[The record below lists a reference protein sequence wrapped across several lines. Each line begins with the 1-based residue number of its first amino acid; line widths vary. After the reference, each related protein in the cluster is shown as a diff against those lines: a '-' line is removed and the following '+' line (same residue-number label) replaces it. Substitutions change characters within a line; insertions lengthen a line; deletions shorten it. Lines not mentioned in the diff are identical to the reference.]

1 MKKNKFV
8 DWRMDLFEWVKD
20 IEKVYEDLIGNAK
33 KLNLNEIEE
42 YRKEQ
47 NEKFEDFIIK
57 INVLVNTAIGNLT
70 VESDIKTNTFEKKLD
85 KAIQNI
91 ETEFKKNLENLQKLI
106 IEEVGLD
113 F

>member
-1 MKKNKFV
+1 
-8 DWRMDLFEWVKD
+8 MDFFEWVKD
-20 IEKVYEDLIGNAK
+20 IETVYEDLIGNAK

-47 NEKFEDFIIK
+47 DEKFDDFITK
-57 INVLVNTAIGNLT
+57 INVLVNTALGNLT
-70 VESDIKTNTFEKKLD
+70 VDSDIKTNIFEKKLD

-106 IEEVGLD
+106 IEEVELD

>member
-1 MKKNKFV
+1 
-8 DWRMDLFEWVKD
+8 MDFFEWVKD
-20 IEKVYEDLIGNAK
+20 IERVYEGLIHNAK

-47 NEKFEDFIIK
+47 DEKFDDVITK
-57 INVLVNTAIGNLT
+57 INVLVNTALGNLT
-70 VESDIKTNTFEKKLD
+70 VDSDIKTNTFEKKLD

>member
-70 VESDIKTNTFEKKLD
+70 VDSDIKTNTFEKKLD

-91 ETEFKKNLENLQKLI
+91 ETEFKKNMENLQKLI
-106 IEEVGLD
+106 IEKVGLD

>member
-1 MKKNKFV
+1 
-8 DWRMDLFEWVKD
+8 MDFFEWVND

-47 NEKFEDFIIK
+47 DEKFDDFITK
-57 INVLVNTAIGNLT
+57 INVLVNTALGNLT
-70 VESDIKTNTFEKKLD
+70 VDSEIKTNTFEKKVD

>member
-1 MKKNKFV
+1 
-8 DWRMDLFEWVKD
+8 MDFFEWVND

-47 NEKFEDFIIK
+47 DEKFDDFITK
-57 INVLVNTAIGNLT
+57 INVLVNTALGNLT
-70 VESDIKTNTFEKKLD
+70 VDSEIKTNTFEKKVN

-91 ETEFKKNLENLQKLI
+91 ETEFKKKLENLQKLI

>member
-1 MKKNKFV
+1 
-8 DWRMDLFEWVKD
+8 MDFFEWVKD
-20 IEKVYEDLIGNAK
+20 IENVYEDLIGNAK

-47 NEKFEDFIIK
+47 DDKFDDFITK
-57 INVLVNTAIGNLT
+57 INVLVNTALGNLT
-70 VESDIKTNTFEKKLD
+70 VDSDIKTNTFEKKLN

-106 IEEVGLD
+106 IEEVRLD

>member
-1 MKKNKFV
+1 
-8 DWRMDLFEWVKD
+8 MDLFEWVKD

>member
-1 MKKNKFV
+1 
-8 DWRMDLFEWVKD
+8 MDFFEWVND

-47 NEKFEDFIIK
+47 DEKFDDFITK
-57 INVLVNTAIGNLT
+57 INVLVNTALGNLT
-70 VESDIKTNTFEKKLD
+70 VDSEIKTNTFEKKVD

-91 ETEFKKNLENLQKLI
+91 ETEFKKKLENLQKLI

>member
-1 MKKNKFV
+1 
-8 DWRMDLFEWVKD
+8 MDLFEWVKD

-33 KLNLNEIEE
+33 KFNLNEIEE

-85 KAIQNI
+85 KTLQNI

>member
-1 MKKNKFV
+1 
-8 DWRMDLFEWVKD
+8 MDFFEWVKD

-47 NEKFEDFIIK
+47 DEKFDDFITK
-57 INVLVNTAIGNLT
+57 INVLVNTALGNLT
-70 VESDIKTNTFEKKLD
+70 VDSEIKTNTFEKKVD

>member
-1 MKKNKFV
+1 
-8 DWRMDLFEWVKD
+8 MDFFEWVKD
-20 IEKVYEDLIGNAK
+20 IETVYEDLIGNAK

-47 NEKFEDFIIK
+47 DEKFDDVITK
-57 INVLVNTAIGNLT
+57 INVLVNTALGNLT
-70 VESDIKTNTFEKKLD
+70 VDSDIKTNTFEKKLD

>member
-1 MKKNKFV
+1 
-8 DWRMDLFEWVKD
+8 MDFFEWVKD
-20 IEKVYEDLIGNAK
+20 IENVYEDLIGNAK

-47 NEKFEDFIIK
+47 DEKFDDFITK
-57 INVLVNTAIGNLT
+57 INVLVNTALGNLT
-70 VESDIKTNTFEKKLD
+70 VNSNIKTDSYEKKLD

-106 IEEVGLD
+106 IEEVKLD

>member
-1 MKKNKFV
+1 
-8 DWRMDLFEWVKD
+8 MDLFEWVKD

-42 YRKEQ
+42 YRKKQ
-47 NEKFEDFIIK
+47 NEKFEDFITK
-57 INVLVNTAIGNLT
+57 INVLANTAIGNLT
-70 VESDIKTNTFEKKLD
+70 VESDIKNNTFAKKLD

>member
-70 VESDIKTNTFEKKLD
+70 VDSDIKTNTFEKKLD
-85 KAIQNI
+85 KAIHNI
-91 ETEFKKNLENLQKLI
+91 ETEFKKNLKNLQKLI

>member
-1 MKKNKFV
+1 
-8 DWRMDLFEWVKD
+8 MDLFEWVKD

-57 INVLVNTAIGNLT
+57 INVLVNTAIGNIT

>member
-1 MKKNKFV
+1 
-8 DWRMDLFEWVKD
+8 MDFFEWVKD
-20 IEKVYEDLIGNAK
+20 IENVYEDLIGNAK

-42 YRKEQ
+42 YRKQ
-47 NEKFEDFIIK
+47 QDEKFDDFITK
-57 INVLVNTAIGNLT
+57 INVLVNTALGNLT
-70 VESDIKTNTFEKKLD
+70 VDSEIKTNTFEKKVD

-91 ETEFKKNLENLQKLI
+91 ETEFKKKLENLQKLI

>member
-1 MKKNKFV
+1 
-8 DWRMDLFEWVKD
+8 MDFFEWVKD
-20 IEKVYEDLIGNAK
+20 IETVYEDLIGNAK

-47 NEKFEDFIIK
+47 DEKFDDFITK
-57 INVLVNTAIGNLT
+57 INVLVNTALGNLT
-70 VESDIKTNTFEKKLD
+70 VDSDIKTNTFEKKLD

>member
-1 MKKNKFV
+1 
-8 DWRMDLFEWVKD
+8 MDLFEWVKD

-57 INVLVNTAIGNLT
+57 INVLVNTAIGNIT
-70 VESDIKTNTFEKKLD
+70 VKSDIKTNTFEKKLD
-85 KAIQNI
+85 KAIHNI

>member
-85 KAIQNI
+85 EAIHNI